1 MHAARSCGNAPSE
14 KLQICSLREATEMRP
29 VRSYRNACSKKLWKC
44 ASEKLQTCAQRETAK
59 MHAARSLGNA
69 RSEKLQKFLQL
80 EITDTPSARNYI
92 NARSIAAATSYGNA
106 RSLKLLTCCAARS
119 SRNARSKK
127 QHSKKQLLKCL
138 HQEAAETHAA
148 RNYVIGSRAQERP
161 RKGSLRLDGGSAPVT
176 WGYVSQQNPFLQAPT
191 RCSLLC
197 MHVKHRCRQAVWAPT
212 LLLLNG
218 TVPAKW
224 GCVTAAVQ
232 MWWHDCFCMSAADS
246 AESVL
251 LSGCSRMMHCMTEH
265 YRSNKLLCLSLLSG
279 QTSLLCF
286 CPHLQ
291 THSAWAAECCQFAMC
306 TTGCACHCTVLTVRD
321 FACTVYTTSRY
332 YCQVVCNHSLNDEH

>member
-148 RNYVIGSRAQERP
+148 RNYVIPSRAQEKP
-161 RKGSLRLDGGSAPVT
+161 RKGSLRWTGG
-176 WGYVSQQNPFLQAPT
+176 Q
-191 RCSLLC
+191 
-197 MHVKHRCRQAVWAPT
+197 
-212 LLLLNG
+212 
-218 TVPAKW
+218 
-224 GCVTAAVQ
+224 
-232 MWWHDCFCMSAADS
+232 
-246 AESVL
+246 L
-251 LSGCSRMMHCMTEH
+251 LSRGGTFPSRIPSCRHPH
-265 YRSNKLLCLSLLSG
+265 AVLC
-279 QTSLLCF
+279 
-286 CPHLQ
+286 
-291 THSAWAAECCQFAMC
+291 
-306 TTGCACHCTVLTVRD
+306 CACT
-321 FACTVYTTSRY
+321 
-332 YCQVVCNHSLNDEH
+332 